1 MVLNDGECC
10 NSCETAAGFVIY
22 LGVVLNE
29 SADVGRPSL
38 MATLRRAEHAAQ
50 EMSRVPGIIF
60 VTYNDPFGGLGCD
73 RTGPRGRQCREQLKP
88 FSRSNHSTLYLDLRR
103 VRNVPVGRRSRVPRH
118 RRSDMDTYQPY
129 KHSDDRDST
138 FDAPTIA

>member
-38 MATLRRAEHAAQ
+38 MAT
-50 EMSRVPGIIF
+50 F
-60 VTYNDPFGGLGCD
+60 
-73 RTGPRGRQCREQLKP
+73 
-88 FSRSNHSTLYLDLRR
+88 
-103 VRNVPVGRRSRVPRH
+103 
-118 RRSDMDTYQPY
+118 
-129 KHSDDRDST
+129 
-138 FDAPTIA
+138 